1 LPASESKSD
10 TRRGGTHR
18 HAMTCPIHPLRGW
31 MGHAALGGHLDMI
44 GPCIGTLGVDVHAVD
59 RSGRT
64 GLMRATPTECETLGF
79 GVGETLTG
87 IGSRRCFHTGIG
99 AFPHQ

>member
-1 LPASESKSD
+1 MQRGPRVPPRPPHAPTWHAPSIPAGD
-10 TRRGGTHR
+10 
-18 HAMTCPIHPLRGW
+18 GW
-31 MGHAALGGHLDMI
+31 GRGGHLVTI
-44 GPCIGTLGVDVHAVD
+44 GACIGTLGVDVHAVD

-64 GLMRATPTECETLGF
+64 GLMRATSTECETLGL